1 MAQTVGKTLRFGI
14 AGIAAAGAEIQSI
27 LKHPN
32 LELVAV
38 ADRNPEILQR
48 FRAQHD
54 VQTHDNVE
62 ALCQNPNVDAIFI
75 GTPTPFHTEHV
86 LLAAQHG
93 KHAIVAKPMAL
104 RLEEAQR
111 MVDAVDKSGILLVV
125 GHSQAFEPPILK
137 IRELIASGKLGR
149 LRMINT
155 WYYTD
160 WIYRG
165 RVPAELDTN
174 LGGGVVY
181 RQAAHQFDIVRYLGG
196 GLVRSVRAVAGI
208 WDDERPA
215 EGAYAA
221 LFDFEDGAVATAV
234 FSGYDHFHS
243 VELGSGV
250 AEGGQRVTSREHASA
265 RRALKAAG
273 AEGEGALKASR
284 RSGESRPARA
294 PGSER
299 FHSQYGLTIVSCEHG
314 DIRQT
319 PEGFM
324 VYGDE
329 AKEEITFPADHTGR
343 DVMVD
348 ELYQALTQG
357 RAPRHDARWG
367 MATLEAQ
374 LAVLQSSRERRDV
387 PLHHQVATPDHLG

>member
-1 MAQTVGKTLRFGI
+1 MAQTTAKTLRFGI
-14 AGIAAAGAEIQSI
+14 AGIAAAGSEIQSI
-27 LKHPN
+27 LRHPQ
-32 LELVAV
+32 LILTAV
-38 ADRNPEILQR
+38 ADRNPEILER
-48 FRAQHD
+48 FRTQHD
-54 VQTHDNVE
+54 VETHSSVE
-62 ALCQNPNVDAIFI
+62 ELCRNPNVDAIFI

-111 MVDAVDKSGILLVV
+111 MVEEIDRAGTLLVV
-125 GHSQAFEPPILK
+125 GHSQAFEPPILR
-137 IRELIASGKLGR
+137 IRELIASGKLGP

-165 RVPAELDTN
+165 RVPTELDTS

-196 GLVRSVRAVAGI
+196 GMVRSVRAVAGV
-208 WDDERPA
+208 WDQERPT

-221 LFDFEDGAVATAV
+221 LFDFEDGTVATAV
-234 FSGYDHFHS
+234 FSGYDHFHT

-250 AEGGQRVTSREHASA
+250 AEGGQRVSNRQHASA
-265 RRALKAAG
+265 RRTLKAAG
-273 AEGEGALKASR
+273 AEGEAALKATR

-294 PGSER
+294 PDAER
-299 FHSQYGLTIVSCEHG
+299 YHSQYGLTIVSCEHG
-314 DIRQT
+314 DLRQT
-319 PEGFM
+319 PNGFM

-329 AKEEITFPADHTGR
+329 TAEEITFPADRTGR

-374 LAVLQSSRERRDV
+374 LAVLQSSRERREI
-387 PLHHQVATPDHLG
+387 LLQHQVPTPDHVA